1 MNRRPAPADLRLL
14 PPALAGWFAAWFG
27 LALPP
32 PLTTAAAAAF
42 LLLGAYGL
50 ARSRR
55 RIQGHQLDLPPGSVT
70 VYTAMLVGAG
80 FAASSALHLMAIQS
94 GPVPTFAHQSA
105 MVSAVLTVTTDPRRI
120 TLNQSESSDEADAVA
135 GSRGHRLAFALTGRI
150 SAARC
155 APRVANDQSPSASF
169 AALTTP
175 AHPSRLEP
183 QGYDQNQDLL
193 IISAKMSQ
201 LTTAGTTYSVHSQI
215 TLFAYIKKNP
225 TPADG
230 RWLSL
235 LPSTE
240 ISVRGRLGDPKPGTG
255 DSAVLKAS
263 GPPTVVG
270 RPSVLQGIAGRLRS
284 DLRAAMVGLPPE
296 PAGLLP
302 ALAVGDTSREPVDLA
317 AAFKATGLTYLTVAS
332 GENLVFTA
340 IALLPVFRR
349 AGLRGRAVPLA
360 GAALA
365 LGFTAVARPGPPMV
379 RATVMA
385 LFAATAKITGRR
397 FRALPVM
404 AAAVLVLLWYDPWL
418 ARAYGFVL
426 SVAATAGLLIVAPGW
441 HGRLL
446 DRGVPN
452 WIATAVAATAAAEL
466 CCEPLLVTF
475 TGQLPLLAVV
485 CNVAA
490 APAAPVAT
498 VLGVA
503 AMLGAAVWLPLG
515 HLIGWLG
522 QWPVRWICLVA
533 RTGAAVPGAVL
544 GWPRGPGGGLLL
556 VSGYLVLAYFGSV
569 NFRQTVTKAPLDKQ
583 KATSV

>member
-1 MNRRPAPADLRLL
+1 VNRRPAPADLRLL
-14 PPALAGWFAAWFG
+14 PPALAGWCAAWFG

-32 PLTTAAAAAF
+32 PVTSAAAAAF
-42 LLLGAYGL
+42 LLLGTYGL

-55 RIQGHQLDLPPGSVT
+55 RVQGHPLDLPPGSVS
-70 VYTAMLVGAG
+70 VYTALLVGAG
-80 FAASSALHLMAIQS
+80 FAASSALHLMAVQA
-94 GPVPTFAHQSA
+94 GPVPAFAHHSA
-105 MVSAVLTVTTDPRRI
+105 MVGAVLTVTTDPRRV
-120 TLNQSESSDEADAVA
+120 TLNHQ
-135 GSRGHRLAFALTGRI
+135 GGYQ
-150 SAARC
+150 
-155 APRVANDQSPSASF
+155 DQ
-169 AALTTP
+169 
-175 AHPSRLEP
+175 
-183 QGYDQNQDLL
+183 DQDQDLL
-193 IISAKMSQ
+193 IIPARMTR
-201 LTTAGTTYSVHSQI
+201 LTASGATYAVHSQI
-215 TLFAYIKKNP
+215 TLFAYVNKQP
-225 TPADG
+225 APADQ
-230 RWLSL
+230 RWLAL

-240 ISVRGRLGDPKPGTG
+240 IAVRGRLADPKPGTG

-263 GPPTVVG
+263 GPPTVLG
-270 RPSVLQGIAGRLRS
+270 QPSILQSAAGRLRS
-284 DLRAAMVGLPPE
+284 DLRAAMAGLPAE

-302 ALAVGDTSREPVDLA
+302 ALAVGDTSREPPELA

-340 IALLPVFRR
+340 IALLPMFRW
-349 AGLRGRAVPLA
+349 AGLRGRAVPLS

-385 LFAATAKITGRR
+385 LFAAAAKLTGRR
-397 FRALPVM
+397 FRALPAM

-418 ARAYGFVL
+418 ARTYGFVL

-446 DRGVPN
+446 DRGLPN
-452 WIATAVAATAAAEL
+452 WTAAAIAATAAAEL

-475 TGQLPLLAVV
+475 TGRLPLLAVA

-490 APAAPVAT
+490 VPAAPVAT

-515 HLIGWLG
+515 QLIGWLG

-533 RTGAAVPGAVL
+533 RTGAAVPGAAPP
-544 GWPRGPGGGLLL
+544 WPRGPAGGLLL
-556 VSGYLVLAYFGSV
+556 VGAYLAIACLASA
-569 NFRQTVTKAPLDKQ
+569 NFRQTVTKPSLDKQ
-583 KATSV
+583 KAKSV